1 MLQDAAVLQQQF
13 SLFPLWQHPIF
24 CDLGWRQFA
33 DEVLVAH
40 NTAEEPMNMRI
51 SRRGERVYLRRKTVG
66 GKQDNI
72 KPKRSS
78 TKLDCIRLGPFEV
91 EEKLEYDNYKL
102 KLPNRMKIHP
112 IFHIHI
118 PIDKNEESN
127 DSRRHRS
134 IRH

>member
-33 DEVLVAH
+33 DEVPVAH

-51 SRRGERVYLRRKTVG
+51 SRRGERVYLRRKTIG

-91 EEKLEYDNYKL
+91 E
-102 KLPNRMKIHP
+102 
-112 IFHIHI
+112 
-118 PIDKNEESN
+118 KNWN
-127 DSRRHRS
+127 MT
-134 IRH
+134 ITN